1 VDSISAFIVPAGVGG
16 ESAEDVGDPAEML
29 TPCGLR
35 AVPHLGMSA
44 PIQRQDLTQFP
55 ICKMGIIH
63 HHHHYHHHHHHHH
76 HHNDNSSIHFTN
88 KNYPQI
94 IPEAVID
101 R

>member
-1 VDSISAFIVPAGVGG
+1 MDSISAFIVPAGVGG

-55 ICKMGIIH
+55 ICKLLKRKHTIPGNVTQSIEGLLNI
-63 HHHHYHHHHHHHH
+63 YKALGSI
-76 HHNDNSSIHFTN
+76 SSTL
-88 KNYPQI
+88 
-94 IPEAVID
+94 
-101 R
+101 